1 MSHAKRASPP
11 APGKPVF
18 QPMDPAIMAV
28 TIEEQR
34 RMLKRYKYTEEDML
48 AAINEIHETYKYT
61 EDQMLKA
68 IQGGVDEG
76 WRGGWRAGM
85 TEMLKCA
92 YAAVSVVMREQYGF
106 GAERL
111 LKLLKAIDQ
120 RIETTIEHS
129 DLLAELSSAGIEL
142 DLSDP
147 MERISIRG
155 PAKGGGRKCRD

>member
-34 RMLKRYKYTEEDML
+34 RMLERYKYTEE
-48 AAINEIHETYKYT
+48 
-61 EDQMLKA
+61 QMLKA

-92 YAAVSVVMREQYGF
+92 YAAVSVVMHEQYGF

-155 PAKGGGRKCRD
+155 PAKGGRRKCQD